1 MIRKLLIPAL
11 ALAATSVALPAAA
24 QSFSVT
30 VGTDRAPA
38 YGPGYGYDRYD
49 RSDRYDRYDRDW
61 VSINQRQRQLDR
73 RIDQGIR
80 NGQLTRREAQS
91 LRREFHQLARLEDRY
106 RRNGLSRWERH
117 DLDRRFDALE
127 ARIRYERRD
136 RDRYRGGHR
145 W

>member
-1 MIRKLLIPAL
+1 MIKKLLIPAL

-24 QSFSVT
+24 QSFSISI
-30 VGTDRAPA
+30 GTTRAPA
-38 YGPGYGYDRYD
+38 YAPGYAPGYGYDRYE
-49 RSDRYDRYDRDW
+49 RDW

-73 RIDQGIR
+73 RIDQGVR

-91 LRREFHQLARLEDRY
+91 LRREFNQLARLEAQY
-106 RRNGLSRWERH
+106 RRNGLSRWERQ

-136 RDRYRGGHR
+136 RDRNRGR

>member
-1 MIRKLLIPAL
+1 MIKKLLIPAI

-24 QSFSVT
+24 QSFSVSI
-30 VGTDRAPA
+30 GTTRAPA
-38 YGPGYGYDRYD
+38 YAPGYAPGYGYDRYE
-49 RSDRYDRYDRDW
+49 RDW

-73 RIDQGIR
+73 RIDQGVR

-91 LRREFHQLARLEDRY
+91 LRREFNQLARLEAQY
-106 RRNGLSRWERH
+106 RRNGLSRW

-136 RDRYRGGHR
+136 RDRNRGR

>member
-1 MIRKLLIPAL
+1 MIKKILIPAL

-30 VGTDRAPA
+30 VGTRAPA
-38 YGPGYGYDRYD
+38 YAPGYDRYD
-49 RSDRYDRYDRDW
+49 RHDRYERDW

-80 NGQLTRREAQS
+80 SGQLNRREAS
-91 LRREFHQLARLEDRY
+91 NLRAQFHGLVRLENQY
-106 RRNGLSRWERH
+106 RRGGLTRWERT
-117 DLDRRFDALE
+117 DLDRRFDSLSAQ
-127 ARIRYERRD
+127 IRYERRD
-136 RDRYRGGHR
+136 RQRAR

>member
-1 MIRKLLIPAL
+1 MIKKLLIPAI

-24 QSFSVT
+24 QSFSVSI
-30 VGTDRAPA
+30 GTTRAPA
-38 YGPGYGYDRYD
+38 YAPGYGYDRYD
-49 RSDRYDRYDRDW
+49 RYDRYERYDRDW

-73 RIDQGIR
+73 RIDQCVR

-91 LRREFHQLARLEDRY
+91 LRREFNQRARLEANY
-106 RRNGLSRWERH
+106 RRNGLTRWERQ

-136 RDRYRGGHR
+136 RDRNRGR

>member
-1 MIRKLLIPAL
+1 MIKKLLIPAI

-24 QSFSVT
+24 QSFSVSI
-30 VGTDRAPA
+30 GTTRAPA
-38 YGPGYGYDRYD
+38 YAPGYAPGYGYDRYE
-49 RSDRYDRYDRDW
+49 RDW

-73 RIDQGIR
+73 RIDQGVR

-91 LRREFHQLARLEDRY
+91 LRREFNQLARLEAQY
-106 RRNGLSRWERH
+106 RRNGLSRWERQ

-136 RDRYRGGHR
+136 RDRNRGR

>member
-1 MIRKLLIPAL
+1 MIKKLLIPAL

-24 QSFSVT
+24 QSFSVS
-30 VGTDRAPA
+30 VGTRAPA
-38 YGPGYGYDRYD
+38 YAPGYDRYD
-49 RSDRYDRYDRDW
+49 RHDRYERDW

-80 NGQLTRREAQS
+80 NGQLTRREAVS
-91 LRREFHQLARLEDRY
+91 LRREFNQLARLEAQY
-106 RRNGLSRWERH
+106 RRNGLSRWERQ

-136 RDRYRGGHR
+136 RDTRRDNRGRGHR
-145 W
+145 

>member
-1 MIRKLLIPAL
+1 MIKKILIPAL

-30 VGTDRAPA
+30 VGTRAPA
-38 YGPGYGYDRYD
+38 YAPGYGYDRH
-49 RSDRYDRYDRDW
+49 DRYDRYERDW

-91 LRREFHQLARLEDRY
+91 LRRDFNQLARLEANY
-106 RRNGLSRWERH
+106 RRNGLSRWERQ

>member
-1 MIRKLLIPAL
+1 MIKKLLIPAL

-24 QSFSVT
+24 QSFSISI
-30 VGTDRAPA
+30 GTTRAPA
-38 YGPGYGYDRYD
+38 YAPAYAPGYGYDRH
-49 RSDRYDRYDRDW
+49 DRYDRYDRNW

-73 RIDQGIR
+73 RIDQGVR
-80 NGQLTRREAQS
+80 NGQLSRREAQV
-91 LRREFHQLARLEDRY
+91 LRRDFNQLARLEANY
-106 RRNGLSRWERH
+106 RRNGLTRWERQ

-136 RDRYRGGHR
+136 RDNRR

>member
-1 MIRKLLIPAL
+1 MIKKLLIPAI

-24 QSFSVT
+24 QSFSVSI
-30 VGTDRAPA
+30 GTTRAPA
-38 YGPGYGYDRYD
+38 YAPGYAPGYGYDRYE
-49 RSDRYDRYDRDW
+49 RDW

-73 RIDQGIR
+73 RIDQGVR

-91 LRREFHQLARLEDRY
+91 LRREFNQLARLEANY
-106 RRNGLSRWERH
+106 RRNGLTRWERQ

-136 RDRYRGGHR
+136 RDRNRGR